1 LNRSLT
7 VTILGNIDP
16 ILRPNGNRPHW
27 RALRDA
33 KADAKAIA
41 IMCTRDVVW
50 RCDDLTGVERAVY
63 DIERGIPKGGK
74 QLDEDNLV
82 ASLKSALDG
91 IAFALEVDDRH
102 WKRGTVTQVRDKDE
116 IGYITVTLRWQQV
129 GESVA

>member
-1 LNRSLT
+1 LNRILT
-7 VTILGNIDP
+7 ITILGKLDP
-16 ILRPNGNRPHW
+16 LLSPNARVHY
-27 RALRDA
+27 RTLAEA

-41 IMCTRDVVW
+41 TMCTRDVMW

-102 WKRGTVTQVRDKDE
+102 WKLGTVTQVRDKDE
-116 IGYITVTLRWQQV
+116 IGYVTVTLRWEQV
-129 GESVA
+129 KESAA